1 MTVRRQPSESPF
13 KQRVRV
19 VWMLRF
25 AQTAGRVVTAAE
37 FHGAGLPEYQRR
49 ISELCDRG
57 FVIVDEQEE
66 SDDGIVRE
74 GFKIL
79 IDPRYIL

>member
-1 MTVRRQPSESPF
+1 MTVRRQLRERPF
-13 KQRVRV
+13 KQRERV

-25 AQTAGRVVTAAE
+25 AQTAGNVVSAAE
-37 FHGAGLPEYQRR
+37 FRGAGLPEYQRR

-57 FVIVDEQEE
+57 FVIVDVQEE

-74 GFKIL
+74 GFKIS
-79 IDPRYIL
+79 IDPGYIL